1 MTDAPL
7 IQQIYDRLAH
17 KRFSLEDEKETQR
30 QIALALEEAPA
41 FSFEREVRV
50 AGGIID
56 FVVMPAYARLPRY
69 DAHGEMATGI
79 EVKIKGGAGAIARQL
94 TRYAQDP
101 GLAGLVFV
109 TSRPV
114 MLGRYLNGKP
124 LAVVHMGKG
133 WL

>member
-41 FSFEREVRV
+41 FAFQREARV
-50 AGGIID
+50 TGGIID
-56 FVVMPAYARLPRY
+56 FVVMPRLSRLH
-69 DAHGEMATGI
+69 DQRDVGI

-94 TRYAQDP
+94 ARYALDP

-109 TSRPV
+109 TARPV
-114 MLGRYLNGKP
+114 MLGSYLNGKP

>member
-41 FSFEREVRV
+41 FMFQREVPV
-50 AGGIID
+50 TGGIID
-56 FVVMPAYARLPRY
+56 FVVLPLPGRLHEQR
-69 DAHGEMATGI
+69 DVGI
-79 EVKIKGGAGAIARQL
+79 EVKLKGGAGAIARQL
-94 TRYAQDP
+94 GRYAQDP

-114 MLGRYLNGKP
+114 MLGNSLHGKP